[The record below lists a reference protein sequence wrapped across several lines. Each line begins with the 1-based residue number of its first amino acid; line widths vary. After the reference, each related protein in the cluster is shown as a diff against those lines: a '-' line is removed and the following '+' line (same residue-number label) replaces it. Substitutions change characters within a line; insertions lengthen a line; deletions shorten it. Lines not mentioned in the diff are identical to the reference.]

1 MSNPS
6 TQSSEEIRTDINQ
19 TRENMDQTIDALAS
33 RFRGRHLFD
42 EVLGFF
48 RSTSSSAAERAS
60 EIKDRV
66 ADSASRTISAVADT
80 VKRNPIPVAL
90 IGAGAAYLVYKSV
103 KGSSGSSSNSSSHSV
118 GDTELYDRDAPSY
131 ELSGDEYVPVDLD
144 EYATRQSH
152 ESPSGRLHRTLAQA
166 RSAVSSASETRGGK
180 LRSAAHRVGE
190 KVREGTQTV
199 RERASDLTDRVQRS
213 TRHAYEQSRDR
224 VVETVQTHPVEV
236 GIGLLAAGIV
246 VGLALPTPRRVNR
259 VVGPQADRLRRRA
272 RELGQELVERGR
284 TVAHAAADAARKEA
298 QAQGLSPKDSSSS
311 MPQGSVAFAAGSQ
324 PGQAPIIDG
333 PQSSSAAEI

>member
-33 RFRGRHLFD
+33 RFRGRHLLD
-42 EVLGFF
+42 EILGFF
-48 RSTSSSAAERAS
+48 RSTSGSAAERAS

-80 VKRNPIPVAL
+80 VKRNPVPVAL

-103 KGSSGSSSNSSSHSV
+103 KSSRSSSSSSNRAV
-118 GDTELYDRDAPSY
+118 GDADLYDRDAPSY

-144 EYATRQSH
+144 EYATRQSR

-166 RSAVSSASETRGGK
+166 KSAVSNATETRGGK

-199 RERASDLTDRVQRS
+199 RERASDLTDRVQRT

-224 VVETVQTHPVEV
+224 VVDTVQTHPVEV

-246 VGLALPTPRRVNR
+246 VGLALPTPRRVNQ

-324 PGQAPIIDG
+324 PGQTPIIDG